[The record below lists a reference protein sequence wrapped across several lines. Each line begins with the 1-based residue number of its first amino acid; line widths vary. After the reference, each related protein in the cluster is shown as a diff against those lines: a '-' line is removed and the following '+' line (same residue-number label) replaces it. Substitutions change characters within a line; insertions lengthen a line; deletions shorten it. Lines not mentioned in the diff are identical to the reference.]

1 MNGTSGDVFSEYLV
15 KKKNTGKN
23 YAIIVLCCVL
33 AAIITVGLFMF
44 IPSLMIIAILAW
56 VGVYFVVRL
65 QKVEFEYIFTS
76 GDLDIDQ
83 LTGDFR
89 RKRKVSIKADTVE
102 IIAPEKSDALAGF
115 AHGNY
120 KTFDF
125 STRDLTSKQRYV
137 IIGKSKSENVRVV
150 FEPNEKMI
158 DNMWKCFPSKVKR
171 V

>member
-1 MNGTSGDVFSEYLV
+1 MNGTSGDVFSEFLV
-15 KKKNTGKN
+15 SRKKSGMN
-23 YAIIVLCCVL
+23 YAIIVLCCLL
-33 AAIITVGLFMF
+33 AAVLTVGLFLF
-44 IPSLMIIAILAW
+44 IPSFMIIAIAAW

-65 QKVEFEYIFTS
+65 QKVEYEYIFTS

-102 IIAPEKSDALAGF
+102 IIAPEKSESLAGY

-125 STRDLTSKQRYV
+125 TTRDAASKQRFV
-137 IIGKSKSENVRVV
+137 IIGKSKSEAVRVI
-150 FEPNEKMI
+150 FEPNEKMV